1 MKGRAPL
8 REERGRQMTLL
19 YCFETAFHETLRV
32 QVRRHIVTGESFWS
46 PVQISKEKEHT
57 IAFDK
62 ISFLSLGFRKNRGF
76 FSAKILIKLFGGTHQ
91 CYRSNS
97 AFGLP
102 VVSRA
107 LNHGLRV
114 HVHQS

>member
-46 PVQISKEKEHT
+46 SVQISKEKEHT

-76 FSAKILIKLFGGTHQ
+76 FLQKSWLNFSEERTSAIAPILHLG
-91 CYRSNS
+91 Y
-97 AFGLP
+97 L
-102 VVSRA
+102 
-107 LNHGLRV
+107 L
-114 HVHQS
+114 